1 MKILIVGGTGF
12 VGGYLCNHLVKK
24 NYSVDF
30 TSYTSNLGIK
40 YDAST
45 SNLSDAV
52 SERYDIVINNIN
64 PQNLNYN
71 ISIKN
76 DESIID
82 YCKKNN
88 SFLIH
93 VSSVFATEKNK
104 NINSYSLKKAF
115 SEELVKQELNES
127 SYTIIRFPQLFDYVG
142 LAKKSQGGLYY
153 LLECAKYKRPIS
165 MFSNYAMCHRNYLP
179 IEIALNIIEIII
191 ENKITGVLN
200 AHIDSFTLPFA
211 DLIKVIVSLNPN
223 YEESIISVGNNFGL
237 TYSLETESEQLVSK
251 LIYKKPIEYFK
262 EAYNNISG

>member
-12 VGGYLCNHLVKK
+12 LGSYLYNHLSKK
-24 NYSVDF
+24 SYTVDF

-40 YDAST
+40 YDALT
-45 SNLSDAV
+45 SNLSDIV

-93 VSSVFATEKNK
+93 TSSVFATEKNK

-115 SEELVKQELNES
+115 SEELIKQEIKES
-127 SYTIIRFPQLFDYVG
+127 NYTIIRFPQLFDYEG
-142 LAKKSQGGLYY
+142 LARKSQGGLYY
-153 LLECAKYKRPIS
+153 LLGCAKYNRPIS
-165 MFSNYAMCHRNYLP
+165 IFSNYAECHRNYMP
-179 IEIALNIIEIII
+179 VEIALKIIEIII
-191 ENKITGVLN
+191 EKKIIGVLN
-200 AHIDSFTLPFA
+200 AHIDSFTLTFN
-211 DLIKVIVSLNPN
+211 DLIKLIISLNPK
-223 YEESIISVGNNFGL
+223 YEESLISIGNNLGL
-237 TYSLETESEQLVSK
+237 TYSLESESEQLITQ

-262 EAYNNISG
+262 EAYNNISE